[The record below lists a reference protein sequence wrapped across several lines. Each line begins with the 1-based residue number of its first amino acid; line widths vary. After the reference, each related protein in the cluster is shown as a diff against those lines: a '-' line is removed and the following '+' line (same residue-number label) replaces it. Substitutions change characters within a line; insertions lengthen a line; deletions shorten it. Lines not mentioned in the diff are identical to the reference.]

1 MAFGSNLPLCHS
13 LPPAVIEAGKIVFMI
28 RFEAVQ
34 ANELYLYRSVVT
46 IVVNPPQTAATT
58 AIATEPVSQ
67 APAFGTECASVH
79 IKCTHDLF
87 RFLSSKPFRF
97 QECATTLPIQQRN
110 IK

>member
-1 MAFGSNLPLCHS
+1 MSMAFGSSLPLSLTHS

-67 APAFGTECASVH
+67 ASFWYRMC
-79 IKCTHDLF
+79 
-87 RFLSSKPFRF
+87 
-97 QECATTLPIQQRN
+97 QRAYQVYT
-110 IK
+110 